1 MGVSLRGND
10 GSHHLDV
17 QGLHALDISALD
29 VRCISRGSPS
39 RLLADIPTRRGL
51 SQMYLIN
58 GVLVYVAVGF
68 VAAQIALFTD
78 CRPFSDYWSV
88 PANSGK
94 NRSTLRRQAAS

>member
-1 MGVSLRGND
+1 
-10 GSHHLDV
+10 
-17 QGLHALDISALD
+17 
-29 VRCISRGSPS
+29 
-39 RLLADIPTRRGL
+39 
-51 SQMYLIN
+51 MYLIN